1 MGQAARKEGREIED
15 CLWNSISI
23 SRREP
28 EGESKRGKDPERES
42 SIYPDDSKA
51 TLNGTQV

>member
-1 MGQAARKEGREIED
+1 MEKGREIED
-15 CLWNSISI
+15 GLSNSIRI
-23 SRREP
+23 IRREQ

-42 SIYPDDSKA
+42 SIYPGDSEV